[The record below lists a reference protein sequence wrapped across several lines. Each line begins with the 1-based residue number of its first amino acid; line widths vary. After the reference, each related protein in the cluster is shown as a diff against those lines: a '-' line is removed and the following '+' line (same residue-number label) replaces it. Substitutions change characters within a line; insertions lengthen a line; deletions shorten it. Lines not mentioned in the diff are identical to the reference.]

1 MVFIALIGLAVT
13 AAAAYQQYE
22 QSKADAEY
30 GQAMT
35 EINNKAAMANYRRNL
50 FKFSEIR
57 VETRKASL
65 GAQAS
70 LSTQYVAVKREFEG
84 TYADNWGQSAE
95 IYARQIAQRAGEDV
109 EQIQQNRDRELERVN
124 EAQEQAR
131 LDLTTQLK
139 AAPPDQSKQ
148 ALLSGLLSV
157 GFKAAAIPSEISIR
171 NDNDLI
177 RRSQLDKLVDTSAQT
192 RAAMPTP
199 AGAGVIVAN

>member
-1 MVFIALIGLAVT
+1 MVFIALVGLALT

-35 EINNKAAMANYRRNL
+35 DINNKAAMANYRRNL
-50 FKFSEIR
+50 VKFSEIR

-65 GAQAS
+65 GAQTS
-70 LSTQYVAVKREFEG
+70 LSTQYIAVKREFDG

-95 IYARQIAQRAGEDV
+95 IYARQIAQRAGEDL
-109 EQIQQNRDRELERVN
+109 EQIEQNRDRELVRVN

-157 GFKAAAIPSEISIR
+157 GFKAAAVPSEISIR
-171 NDNDLI
+171 NANDLI
-177 RRSQLDKLVDTSAQT
+177 RQSKLDKLVDTSAQT

>member
-1 MVFIALIGLAVT
+1 MVFIALVGLALT

-35 EINNKAAMANYRRNL
+35 DINNKAAMANYRRNL
-50 FKFSEIR
+50 VKFSEIR

-65 GAQAS
+65 GAQTS
-70 LSTQYVAVKREFEG
+70 LSTQYIAVKREFEG

-95 IYARQIAQRAGEDV
+95 IYARQIAQRAGEDL
-109 EQIQQNRDRELERVN
+109 EQIEQNRDRELERVN

-157 GFKAAAIPSEISIR
+157 GFKAAAVPSEISIR
-171 NDNDLI
+171 NANNQI
-177 RRSQLDKLVDTSAQT
+177 RQSQLDKLVDSSAQT
-192 RAAMPTP
+192 RAARPTP